1 MKRILV
7 IDDEPHI
14 LLMVKKM
21 LERAGYEV
29 DLASNGSEGIRLFN
43 KLMPVLVITDIIMP
57 EKEGL
62 ETIREMKRINSD
74 LKIIAM
80 SGGGKISADNYLETA
95 KIFGASRLIEKPF
108 SHKQLLSYVEELV
121 GPGQANP
128 LVNGDQAQE
137 GLERSRADKRVVAI
151 TMILKAFSGRSFTS
165 QIPRNA
171 PAAMA
176 GIINRSRMNDS
187 VLMVFQDQIWRGTL
201 DRLMIKKNQ
210 APVPI

>member
-1 MKRILV
+1 MERILV

-29 DLASNGSEGIRLFN
+29 DLASNGSEGLRLFS
-43 KLMPVLVITDIIMP
+43 KLRPGLVITDIIMP

-62 ETIREMKRINSD
+62 ETIREMRRISSD

-108 SHKQLLSYVEELV
+108 SQKQLLTYVEELV
-121 GPGQANP
+121 GTGQGKPSADRN
-128 LVNGDQAQE
+128 QAQN
-137 GLERSRADKRVVAI
+137 I
-151 TMILKAFSGRSFTS
+151 
-165 QIPRNA
+165 
-171 PAAMA
+171 
-176 GIINRSRMNDS
+176 
-187 VLMVFQDQIWRGTL
+187 
-201 DRLMIKKNQ
+201 
-210 APVPI
+210 

>member
-1 MKRILV
+1 MERILV

-29 DLASNGSEGIRLFN
+29 DLASNGSEGLRLFN
-43 KLMPVLVITDIIMP
+43 KLRPALVITDIIMP

-62 ETIREMKRINSD
+62 ETIREMKRISSD

-108 SHKQLLSYVEELV
+108 SQKQLLTYVEELV
-121 GPGQANP
+121 GPGH
-128 LVNGDQAQE
+128 
-137 GLERSRADKRVVAI
+137 
-151 TMILKAFSGRSFTS
+151 
-165 QIPRNA
+165 
-171 PAAMA
+171 A
-176 GIINRSRMNDS
+176 G
-187 VLMVFQDQIWRGTL
+187 
-201 DRLMIKKNQ
+201 
-210 APVPI
+210 